1 MENVLS
7 VLSKNDTVYLL
18 EVIHA
23 SLSCTSEEEFKELVG
38 KLNSLISF
46 DFAVSGLARIDASR
60 AIKSYEVVN
69 ISYPPEW
76 LEIYLSRKF
85 YQIDPVFKNNFTNFG
100 LQYWPDTYKT
110 SVPPAK
116 YLSLSVNYGLRDGY
130 TYGVKNQKGTEGSLF
145 SINCKSSVSRK
156 SREFHRRVAVILTHI
171 APHLHHALYRIFA
184 PSTNRKH
191 MKPLSLREIEI
202 LNWIKQGKSSWDI
215 SKILGISE
223 STVNFHITN
232 VMQKLD
238 AVSRPQ
244 AVANAVLYGLI
255 DID

>member
-7 VLSKNDTVYLL
+7 VLSKNDAVCLL
-18 EVIHA
+18 EIIHA
-23 SLSCTSEEEFKELVG
+23 SLSCTREEEFKELVG
-38 KLNSLISF
+38 KLNRLISF
-46 DFAVSGLARIDASR
+46 DFAVSGLARIDVNW

-69 ISYPPEW
+69 ISYPHEW

-85 YQIDPVFKNNFTNFG
+85 YLIDPVFKNNFTNFG

-110 SVPPAK
+110 SAPPAE
-116 YLSLSVNYGLRDGY
+116 YLSLAVNYGLRDGY
-130 TYGVKNQKGTEGSLF
+130 TYGVKNKKGTEGSLF

-156 SREFHRRVAVILTHI
+156 SRAFHRRVAVILTHI
-171 APHLHHALYRIFA
+171 APHLHQTLYRIFV
-184 PSTNRKH
+184 PSNKKH
-191 MKPLSLREIEI
+191 MKPLSSREIEI
-202 LNWIKQGKSSWDI
+202 LNWIKEGKSSWDT